1 MSYYTSTG
9 LTVSPEHGDELV
21 RILASAEDRPDAV
34 ARGRGG
40 SVTAV
45 WKDRNHFEA
54 DGTFREVRR
63 FLDGIGEDGY
73 ALEIIDEDWDRET
86 RGAYVFEFG
95 TSIEYEVYGD
105 PVDLDVVSMNIIA
118 KGGRGRTAGR
128 RHPEGT
134 GAAKTAKPGKKK
146 AQSGRAPRKAATPG
160 KKGVAAKTA
169 TAGTVGG
176 ARTMARAG
184 CYPIRFAD
192 PAARRRR
199 WGPAGHSGGENK
211 ACAAG
216 SAATWRTTPTSP

>member
-9 LTVSPEHGDELV
+9 LTVSPEHGEALMC
-21 RILASAEDRPDAV
+21 ILARAEDRPDVV

-54 DGTFREVRR
+54 DGTFREVLR

-86 RGAYVFEFG
+86 RGDYSFEFG

-118 KGGRGRTAGR
+118 KGGRGRTAGK
-128 RHPEGT
+128 RHPEGA
-134 GAAKTAKPGKKK
+134 GAAKTAKPVKKK
-146 AQSGRAPRKAATPG
+146 AQSGGAPWKAAARG
-160 KKGVAAKTA
+160 KKVAAAKTT

-176 ARTMARAG
+176 ARTSTRAG
-184 CYPIRFAD
+184 RYPIRFAD

-199 WGPAGHSGGENK
+199 WGSAGRSGGGTK
-211 ACAAG
+211 AFAAG
-216 SAATWRTTPTSP
+216 SAATWLTTPT